1 MLGLS
6 LNALCAVD
14 SEICCSGTPYSN
26 LSAVAARLKA
36 GLPHA
41 WIYTNECS
49 DERTDKYADE
59 CSDER
64 TDERTDVCADKGT
77 DECADNYTND
87 RTDTNDRTH
96 TNDRTLLMV
105 DDYHVLYRAGAT
117 RLLQPL
123 TRVTPGNPRP

>member
-6 LNALCAVD
+6 LNALCAAD

-49 DERTDKYADE
+49 EMARWPKLD
-59 CSDER
+59 S
-64 TDERTDVCADKGT
+64 
-77 DECADNYTND
+77 
-87 RTDTNDRTH
+87 
-96 TNDRTLLMV
+96 
-105 DDYHVLYRAGAT
+105 AGNGGV
-117 RLLQPL
+117 P
-123 TRVTPGNPRP
+123 PGLDAISVVSTPRPIYLIYGWRRRMRS